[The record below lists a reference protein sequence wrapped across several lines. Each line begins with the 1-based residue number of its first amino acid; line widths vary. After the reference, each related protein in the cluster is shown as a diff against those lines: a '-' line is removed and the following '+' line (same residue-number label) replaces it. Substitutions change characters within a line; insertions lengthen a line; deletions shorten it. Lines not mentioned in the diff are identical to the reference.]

1 MGCDKP
7 LGLLHRLELPHASFT
22 HPGCFV
28 RLLHPI
34 ILILFSAM
42 NYIRHQLSMSDW
54 VAPQLVCHN
63 FPGLAAMPAQ

>member
-34 ILILFSAM
+34 ILILLGTVD
-42 NYIRHQLSMSDW
+42 YLGHQLPMGDTI
-54 VAPQLVCHN
+54 ATQLVSHDL
-63 FPGLAAMPAQ
+63 PGLADMTMQ